1 MRKENYSC
9 GETTEVC
16 PNTTLGYLDPVYS
29 VASKQ
34 RLNYR
39 NLGEKKKREK
49 KKRKKETYKNGAKAL
64 EKAFV
69 TCLFSSLRALKF
81 ALPLHPYDET
91 SHSYIF
97 PLFSGELNQ
106 KASVHPTTMNS

>member
-1 MRKENYSC
+1 MKQQRFVQ
-9 GETTEVC
+9 TLPLVIWIQFIVLP
-16 PNTTLGYLDPVYS
+16 PNNGLITGIWE
-29 VASKQ
+29 K
-34 RLNYR
+34 
-39 NLGEKKKREK
+39 KKKREK